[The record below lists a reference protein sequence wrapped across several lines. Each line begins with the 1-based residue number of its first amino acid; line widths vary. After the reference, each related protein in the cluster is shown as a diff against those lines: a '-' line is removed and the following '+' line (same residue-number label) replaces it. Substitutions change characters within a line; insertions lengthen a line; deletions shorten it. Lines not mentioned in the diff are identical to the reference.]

1 MYLIEKL
8 YLLKDVNST
17 LDVAKFLNRSPRTI
31 RRYKTA
37 GLLESDGP
45 KNRLL
50 FSKKNIEDFI
60 IARGL

>member
-1 MYLIEKL
+1 MFLIEKL
-8 YLLKDVNST
+8 YLLKGANST

-31 RRYKTA
+31 RRYKVA
-37 GLLESDGP
+37 GFLESNGP

-50 FSKKNIEDFI
+50 FSKKSIEAFI

>member
-8 YLLKDVNST
+8 YLLKNVNST
-17 LDVAKFLNRSPRTI
+17 LDVAKFLNCSSRTV
-31 RRYKTA
+31 RRYKIA
-37 GLLESDGP
+37 GFLESNSP

-50 FSKKNIEDFI
+50 FSKKNIEAFI